1 LVVFSITLGFDSTE
15 YIKSTKFN
23 DLKVYYSLEEVPE
36 IKNPVITLGTYD
48 GVHQGHQQI
57 IDFLTKSAKKING
70 ETVLFTFHPHP
81 RMVLHP
87 DDHNLELIQD
97 IDRRIEC
104 LADSGIDHLILF
116 PFTKDF
122 SRISATEFVRNILVN
137 ALNVKLLTIG
147 YNHHFGRN
155 REGNIELLRE
165 LAPVYN
171 FEVEEIPAFRLDE
184 LSVSSTKIRKAL
196 KSGDIKTANQ
206 YLGRPFRFKGEVVHG
221 DQLGTKIG
229 FPTANIGNVV
239 DYQII
244 PGNGV
249 FAVKVKLDGSIFE
262 GMLNIGTRP
271 TVTNSTER
279 RLEVHLFDFNE
290 DIYGKEV
297 ELFLLDRIRE
307 EKTFL
312 SIDDLKTQLQKDEV
326 NSRRIIDRNTVR
338 L

>member
-1 LVVFSITLGFDSTE
+1 MVVFSITLGFVSTE
-15 YIKSTKFN
+15 YAKSTKFN
-23 DLKVYYSLEEVPE
+23 DLKVYYSLEEVPA
-36 IKNPVITLGTYD
+36 IKNPVVTLGTYD

-57 IDFLTKSAKKING
+57 IDFLNKSAKRING

-81 RMVLHP
+81 RMVIHP

-104 LADSGIDHLILF
+104 LADAGIDHLILF

-155 REGNIELLRE
+155 REGNIDLLKE

-184 LSVSSTKIRKAL
+184 LSVSSTKIRNAL
-196 KSGDIKTANQ
+196 KSGDIKTANE
-206 YLGRPFRFKGEVVHG
+206 YLGRPFRFKGRVVHG

-229 FPTANIGNVV
+229 FPTANIGDVI

-244 PGNGV
+244 PKSGV
-249 FAVKVKLDGSIFE
+249 FAVKAKIDGAIFD

-271 TVTNSTER
+271 TVTNSMER
-279 RLEVHLFDFNE
+279 RLEVHLFDFNR
-290 DIYGKEV
+290 DIYGEEM
-297 ELFLLDRIRE
+297 ELFLLDRIRD
-307 EKTFL
+307 EKSFD
-312 SIDDLKTQLQKDEV
+312 SVESLKIQLQKDEV
-326 NSRRIIDRNTVR
+326 NSRRIINRNSVR

>member
-1 LVVFSITLGFDSTE
+1 MLVFSITLTLHSTE
-15 YIKSTKFN
+15 FIKSTKFN
-23 DLKVYYSLEEVPE
+23 GLKVYYSLEEVPE

-48 GVHQGHQQI
+48 GVHLGHQQI
-57 IDFLTKSAKKING
+57 IDFLTSSAKKIKG

-104 LADSGIDHLILF
+104 LADAGIDHLILF

-137 ALNVKLLTIG
+137 ELKVKLLTIG

-155 REGNIELLRE
+155 REGNIDLLRE
-165 LAPVYN
+165 LAPIYN

-196 KSGDIKTANQ
+196 KSGDIKTANE
-206 YLGRPFRFKGEVVHG
+206 YLGRPFRFKGTVVKG
-221 DQLGTKIG
+221 DQIGTQIG
-229 FPTANIGNVV
+229 FPTANLSGIV
-239 DYQII
+239 DYQIL
-244 PGNGV
+244 PAKGV
-249 FAVKVKLDGSIFE
+249 YAVKVKVDGAIFE
-262 GMLNIGTRP
+262 GMLNIGFRP
-271 TVTNSTER
+271 TVSDGEEKR
-279 RLEVHLFDFNE
+279 IEVHLFNFSD
-290 DIYGKEV
+290 DLYGSEV
-297 ELFLLDRIRE
+297 EVYLLDRIRE
-307 EKTFL
+307 EKNFD
-312 SIDDLKTQLQKDEV
+312 SVEDLKAQLKKDEV
-326 NSRRIIDRNTVR
+326 NSKRIINQHTVR